1 MPTKKPRKSGPLSN
15 MTRVNELIGAKKFP
29 RNADSVQVNSRIW
42 PDVMELLRQH
52 AEEYQL
58 SHGGAIHHVLRKHFG
73 LPEIPLNNDTNT
85 NTNP

>member
-1 MPTKKPRKSGPLSN
+1 MPTKKPRKSGLLN
-15 MTRVNELIGAKKFP
+15 RMTRVNELIGAKKFP

-42 PDVMELLRQH
+42 PDVMKLLRQH

-73 LPEIPLNNDTNT
+73 LPEIPLNTNNNN
-85 NTNP
+85 NTSP